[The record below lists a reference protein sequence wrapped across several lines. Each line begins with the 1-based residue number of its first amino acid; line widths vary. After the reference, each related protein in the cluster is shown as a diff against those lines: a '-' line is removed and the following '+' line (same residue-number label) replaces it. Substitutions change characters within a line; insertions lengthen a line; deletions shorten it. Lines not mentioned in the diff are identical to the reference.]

1 MKKIAIMALLVVASA
16 GFSTANAQSKKER
29 KQKKQDERESIVPV
43 RSAVAVAKNGELS
56 SDSLSYA
63 AGMNATR
70 GLEEYLSSQL
80 GVSKEQLPDFLN
92 GLKEGISKRKEISF
106 SAYTAGL
113 QIAAQVERSMLPN
126 IQKQFKGTSADI
138 DEDLFFKGFVDALK
152 QDTSFMKP
160 EAAQTYF
167 AKKQQQ
173 LVEQRNEAVK
183 VAGEKFLATNRKKPG
198 VVTLPSGLQY
208 KILVNGNGAKPGK
221 DDQVKVVYEGRTID
235 GKVFDSTARHG
246 TESDTFGVGRLI
258 KGWTEALLLMPVGS
272 KWEIYIPQE
281 LAYGARGA
289 GNDIAPYSPL
299 IFTLELQGIVPTAV
313 GAQSK

>member
-29 KQKKQDERESIVPV
+29 KQKKQDERESIAPV
-43 RSAVAVAKNGELS
+43 RTAVAVAKNGELS

-183 VAGEKFLATNRKKPG
+183 VAGEKFLAANKKKPG

-208 KILVNGNGAKPGK
+208 KILVKGNGAKPGK

>member
-1 MKKIAIMALLVVASA
+1 MKKIAIMALLVAASA

-29 KQKKQDERESIVPV
+29 KQRKQDERESIAPV
-43 RSAVAVAKNGELS
+43 RPAIAVAKNGELS

-138 DEDLFFKGFVDALK
+138 DDDLFFKGFVDALK

-183 VAGEKFLATNRKKPG
+183 VAGEKFLAANKKKPG

-208 KILVNGNGAKPGK
+208 KILVKGNGAKPGK

-299 IFTLELQGIVPTAV
+299 IFSLELQGIVPTAV

>member
-43 RSAVAVAKNGELS
+43 RPAVAVAKNGELS

-138 DEDLFFKGFVDALK
+138 DENLFFKGFVDALK
-152 QDTSFMKP
+152 QDT
-160 EAAQTYF
+160 
-167 AKKQQQ
+167 
-173 LVEQRNEAVK
+173 
-183 VAGEKFLATNRKKPG
+183 
-198 VVTLPSGLQY
+198 
-208 KILVNGNGAKPGK
+208 
-221 DDQVKVVYEGRTID
+221 
-235 GKVFDSTARHG
+235 
-246 TESDTFGVGRLI
+246 RL
-258 KGWTEALLLMPVGS
+258 
-272 KWEIYIPQE
+272 
-281 LAYGARGA
+281 R
-289 GNDIAPYSPL
+289 
-299 IFTLELQGIVPTAV
+299 
-313 GAQSK
+313 

>member
-1 MKKIAIMALLVVASA
+1 MKKIAIMALLVAASA

-29 KQKKQDERESIVPV
+29 KQRKQDERESIAPV
-43 RSAVAVAKNGELS
+43 RTAVAVAKNGELS

-126 IQKQFKGTSADI
+126 IQKQFKGTSANI

-152 QDTSFMKP
+152 QDTSFMKS

-183 VAGEKFLATNRKKPG
+183 VAGEKFLAANKKKPG

-208 KILVNGNGAKPGK
+208 KILVKGNGAKPGK

>member
-29 KQKKQDERESIVPV
+29 KQKKQDERESIAPV

-106 SAYTAGL
+106 SAYTAGM

-183 VAGEKFLATNRKKPG
+183 IAGEKFLAANKKKPG

-208 KILVNGNGAKPGK
+208 KILVKGNGAKPGK

-235 GKVFDSTARHG
+235 GKVFDSTVRHG

>member
-29 KQKKQDERESIVPV
+29 KQKKQDEKESIAPV
-43 RSAVAVAKNGELS
+43 RSAIAVAKNDELS

-80 GVSKEQLPDFLN
+80 GVSKEQLPNFLN

-126 IQKQFKGTSADI
+126 IQKQFKGTSANI

>member
-16 GFSTANAQSKKER
+16 GFSTANSQSKKER
-29 KQKKQDERESIVPV
+29 KQKKQDERESIAPV

-126 IQKQFKGTSADI
+126 IQKQFKGTSANI

-183 VAGEKFLATNRKKPG
+183 VAGEKFLAANKKKPG

-208 KILVNGNGAKPGK
+208 KILVKGNGAKPGK

>member
-29 KQKKQDERESIVPV
+29 KQKKQDERESIEPV
-43 RSAVAVAKNGELS
+43 RTAVVVAKNGELS

-80 GVSKEQLPDFLN
+80 GVSKEQLPNFLN

-126 IQKQFKGTSADI
+126 IQKQFKGTSVNI

-152 QDTSFMKP
+152 QDTRFMKP

-173 LVEQRNEAVK
+173 LIEQRNEAVK
-183 VAGEKFLATNRKKPG
+183 VAGEKFLAANKKKPG

-208 KILVNGNGAKPGK
+208 KILVKGNGAKPGK

-313 GAQSK
+313 GVQSK

>member
-29 KQKKQDERESIVPV
+29 KQKKQDERESIEPV
-43 RSAVAVAKNGELS
+43 RTAVAVAKNGELS

-183 VAGEKFLATNRKKPG
+183 VAGEKFLAANKKKPG

-208 KILVNGNGAKPGK
+208 KILVKGNGAKPGK

-313 GAQSK
+313 GTQSK

>member
-29 KQKKQDERESIVPV
+29 KQKKQDERESIAPV
-43 RSAVAVAKNGELS
+43 RSVVAVAKNGELS

-126 IQKQFKGTSADI
+126 IQKQFKGTSVNI

-152 QDTSFMKP
+152 QDTSFMKS

-183 VAGEKFLATNRKKPG
+183 VAGEKFLAANKKKPG

-208 KILVNGNGAKPGK
+208 KILVKGNGAKPGK

>member
-29 KQKKQDERESIVPV
+29 KQKKQDERESIAPV
-43 RSAVAVAKNGELS
+43 RTAVAVAKNGELS

-183 VAGEKFLATNRKKPG
+183 VAGEKFLAANKKKPG

-208 KILVNGNGAKPGK
+208 KILVKGNGAKPGK

-313 GAQSK
+313 GTQSK

>member
-29 KQKKQDERESIVPV
+29 KQKKQDERESIAPV
-43 RSAVAVAKNGELS
+43 RSVVAVAKNGELS

-126 IQKQFKGTSADI
+126 IQKQFKGTSANI

-183 VAGEKFLATNRKKPG
+183 VAGEKFLAANKKKPG

-208 KILVNGNGAKPGK
+208 KILVKGNGAKPGK

-235 GKVFDSTARHG
+235 GKVFDATARHG

>member
-29 KQKKQDERESIVPV
+29 KQKKQDERESIAPV

-106 SAYTAGL
+106 SAYTAGM

-183 VAGEKFLATNRKKPG
+183 IAGEKFLAANKKKPG

-208 KILVNGNGAKPGK
+208 KILVKGNGAKPGK

-235 GKVFDSTARHG
+235 GKVFDSTTRHG

>member
-29 KQKKQDERESIVPV
+29 KQKKQDERESIAPV
-43 RSAVAVAKNGELS
+43 RSVVAVAKNGELS

-126 IQKQFKGTSADI
+126 IQKQFKGTSANI

-183 VAGEKFLATNRKKPG
+183 IAGEKFLAANKKKPG

-208 KILVNGNGAKPGK
+208 KILVKGNGAKPGK

-299 IFTLELQGIVPTAV
+299 IFTLELQGIVPTTV
-313 GAQSK
+313 GTQSK

>member
-16 GFSTANAQSKKER
+16 GFSMANAQSKKER
-29 KQKKQDERESIVPV
+29 KQKKQDERESIAPV

-106 SAYTAGL
+106 SAYTAGM

-183 VAGEKFLATNRKKPG
+183 IAGEKFLAANKKKPG

-208 KILVNGNGAKPGK
+208 KILVKGNGAKPGK

-235 GKVFDSTARHG
+235 GKVFDSTVRHG

>member
-29 KQKKQDERESIVPV
+29 KQKKQDERESIAPV

-126 IQKQFKGTSADI
+126 IQKQFKGTSANI

-183 VAGEKFLATNRKKPG
+183 VAGEKFLAANKKKPG

-208 KILVNGNGAKPGK
+208 KILVKGNGAKPGK

>member
-29 KQKKQDERESIVPV
+29 KQKKQDERESIAPV

-183 VAGEKFLATNRKKPG
+183 VAGEKFLAANKKKPG

-208 KILVNGNGAKPGK
+208 KILINGNGAKPGK

>member
-1 MKKIAIMALLVVASA
+1 MKKIAIMALLVAASA

-29 KQKKQDERESIVPV
+29 KQRKQDERESIAPV
-43 RSAVAVAKNGELS
+43 RPAIAVAKNGELS

-126 IQKQFKGTSADI
+126 IQKQFKGTSANI

-183 VAGEKFLATNRKKPG
+183 VAGEKFLAANKKKPG

-208 KILVNGNGAKPGK
+208 KILVKGNGAKPGK

-313 GAQSK
+313 GVQSK

>member
-29 KQKKQDERESIVPV
+29 KQKKQDDRESIAPV
-43 RSAVAVAKNGELS
+43 RTAVAVAKNGELS

-183 VAGEKFLATNRKKPG
+183 VAGEKFLAANKKKPG

-208 KILVNGNGAKPGK
+208 KILVKGNGAKPGK

>member
-1 MKKIAIMALLVVASA
+1 MKKIAIMALLVVVSA

-29 KQKKQDERESIVPV
+29 KQKKQDERESIAPV
-43 RSAVAVAKNGELS
+43 RTAVAVAKNGELS

-183 VAGEKFLATNRKKPG
+183 VAGEKFLAANKKKPG

-208 KILVNGNGAKPGK
+208 KILVKGNGAKPGK

>member
-29 KQKKQDERESIVPV
+29 KQKKQDERESIEPV
-43 RSAVAVAKNGELS
+43 RTAVAVAKNGELS

-126 IQKQFKGTSADI
+126 IQKQFKGTSANI

-183 VAGEKFLATNRKKPG
+183 VAGEKFLAANKKKPG

-208 KILVNGNGAKPGK
+208 KILVKGNGAKPGK

-313 GAQSK
+313 GVQSK

>member
-29 KQKKQDERESIVPV
+29 KQKKQDERESIAPV

-126 IQKQFKGTSADI
+126 IQKQFKGTSANI

>member
-29 KQKKQDERESIVPV
+29 KQRKQDERESIVPV
-43 RSAVAVAKNGELS
+43 RPAVAVAKNGELS

-183 VAGEKFLATNRKKPG
+183 VAGEKFLAANKKKPG

-208 KILVNGNGAKPGK
+208 KILINGNGAKPGK

>member
-43 RSAVAVAKNGELS
+43 RPAVAVAKNGELS

-138 DEDLFFKGFVDALK
+138 DENLFFKGFVDALK

-183 VAGEKFLATNRKKPG
+183 VAGEKFLAANKKKPG

-208 KILVNGNGAKPGK
+208 KILVNGNGAKPGN

>member
-29 KQKKQDERESIVPV
+29 KQKKQDERESIAPV

-126 IQKQFKGTSADI
+126 IQKQFKGTSANI

-313 GAQSK
+313 GTQSK

>member
-29 KQKKQDERESIVPV
+29 KQRKQDERESIAPV
-43 RSAVAVAKNGELS
+43 RPAIAVAKNGELS

-126 IQKQFKGTSADI
+126 IQKQFKGTSANI

-183 VAGEKFLATNRKKPG
+183 IAGEKFLAANKKKPG

-208 KILVNGNGAKPGK
+208 KILVKGNGAKPGK

-313 GAQSK
+313 GVQSK

>member
-29 KQKKQDERESIVPV
+29 KQKKQDERESIEPV
-43 RSAVAVAKNGELS
+43 RTAVVVAKNGELS

-80 GVSKEQLPDFLN
+80 GVSKEQLPNFLN

-126 IQKQFKGTSADI
+126 IQKQFKGTSANI

-152 QDTSFMKP
+152 QDTSFMNP

-183 VAGEKFLATNRKKPG
+183 VAGEKFLAANKKKPG

-208 KILVNGNGAKPGK
+208 KILVKGNGAKPGK

-313 GAQSK
+313 GVQSK

>member
-29 KQKKQDERESIVPV
+29 KQRKQDERESIAPI
-43 RSAVAVAKNGELS
+43 RPAIAVAKNGELS

-126 IQKQFKGTSADI
+126 IQKQFKGTSANI

-183 VAGEKFLATNRKKPG
+183 VAGEKFLAANKKKPG

-208 KILVNGNGAKPGK
+208 KILVKGNGAKPGK

-235 GKVFDSTARHG
+235 GKVFDSTVRHG

>member
-29 KQKKQDERESIVPV
+29 KQRKQDERESIAPI
-43 RSAVAVAKNGELS
+43 RPAIAVAKNGELS

-126 IQKQFKGTSADI
+126 IQKQFKGTSANI

-183 VAGEKFLATNRKKPG
+183 VAGEKFLAANKKKPG

-208 KILVNGNGAKPGK
+208 KILVKGNGAKPGK

-313 GAQSK
+313 GVQSK

>member
-29 KQKKQDERESIVPV
+29 KQKKQDERESIAPV

-126 IQKQFKGTSADI
+126 IQKQFKGTSANI

-167 AKKQQQ
+167 VKKQQQ

-183 VAGEKFLATNRKKPG
+183 VAGEKFLAANKKKPG

-313 GAQSK
+313 GVQSK

>member
-16 GFSTANAQSKKER
+16 GFSTANSQSKKER
-29 KQKKQDERESIVPV
+29 KQKKQDEKESIAPV

-183 VAGEKFLATNRKKPG
+183 VAGEKFLAANKKKPG

-208 KILVNGNGAKPGK
+208 KILVKGNGAKPGK

-313 GAQSK
+313 GVQSK

>member
-29 KQKKQDERESIVPV
+29 KQKKQDERESIAPV

-126 IQKQFKGTSADI
+126 IQKQFKGTSANI

-183 VAGEKFLATNRKKPG
+183 IAGEKFLAANKKKPG

-208 KILVNGNGAKPGK
+208 KILVKGNGAKPGK

-235 GKVFDSTARHG
+235 GKVFDSTVRHG

>member
-16 GFSTANAQSKKER
+16 GFSTANSQSKKER
-29 KQKKQDERESIVPV
+29 KQKKQDEKESIAPV

-183 VAGEKFLATNRKKPG
+183 VAGEKFLAANKKKPG

-208 KILVNGNGAKPGK
+208 KILVKGNGAKPGK

>member
-16 GFSTANAQSKKER
+16 GFSMANAQSKKER
-29 KQKKQDERESIVPV
+29 KQKKQDERESIAPV

-106 SAYTAGL
+106 SAYTAGM

-183 VAGEKFLATNRKKPG
+183 IAGEKFLAANKKKPG

-208 KILVNGNGAKPGK
+208 KILVKGNGAKPGK

>member
-1 MKKIAIMALLVVASA
+1 MKKIAIMALLVVASV

-29 KQKKQDERESIVPV
+29 KQKKQDERESIAPV

-80 GVSKEQLPDFLN
+80 DVSKEQLPNFLN

-126 IQKQFKGTSADI
+126 IQKQFKGTSANI

>member
-43 RSAVAVAKNGELS
+43 RSAGAVAKNGELS

>member
-29 KQKKQDERESIVPV
+29 KQRKQDERESIAPV
-43 RSAVAVAKNGELS
+43 RPAIAVAKNGELS

-126 IQKQFKGTSADI
+126 IQKQLKGTSANI

-183 VAGEKFLATNRKKPG
+183 VAGEKFLAANKKKPG

-208 KILVNGNGAKPGK
+208 KILVKGNGAKPGK

-313 GAQSK
+313 GVQSK